1 MKRLLLTIAILM
13 GCIMIYAQEKVLSP
27 IRHLVKP
34 ANHVEKAL
42 LTERYHFAYIAYPAL
57 ADYGCIGLSFNYDNM
72 KLTLC
77 KQRKPTPEEEN
88 NPQITI
94 CHNRYEMK
102 IIKEQAD
109 ALFSLFTSAVYSSS
123 FTSEESTIFDGCL
136 HEFIVGINA
145 GTTRSPMEE
154 NNCKHLVSITNKLC
168 QCIEKQAPEYI
179 DTMMNEIKELT
190 DIFVS
195 YYPFEISKHSV
206 IYDIHKRNNV
216 KGPSVGLKE

>member
-1 MKRLLLTIAILM
+1 MTS
-13 GCIMIYAQEKVLSP
+13 AQEKVLSP

-42 LTERYHFAYIAYPAL
+42 LTERYHFAYISYPAL
-57 ADYGCIGLSFNYDNM
+57 VKYGCIGLSFNYDSM

-94 CHNRYEMK
+94 CHNKYEMK
-102 IIKEQAD
+102 ISKEQAD

-123 FTSEESTIFDGCL
+123 FTNEEGTKFDGCV
-136 HEFIVGINA
+136 HEFKAGTKA
-145 GTTRSPMEE
+145 GTTHSPMEE

-168 QCIEKQAPEYI
+168 QCIEKQAPESI
-179 DTMMNEIKELT
+179 NTMMNEIKELT
-190 DIFVS
+190 NIFVS

-206 IYDIHKRNNV
+206 IYDIHKRYNV
-216 KGPSVGLKE
+216 KGPSVGLKELQTNKGCP